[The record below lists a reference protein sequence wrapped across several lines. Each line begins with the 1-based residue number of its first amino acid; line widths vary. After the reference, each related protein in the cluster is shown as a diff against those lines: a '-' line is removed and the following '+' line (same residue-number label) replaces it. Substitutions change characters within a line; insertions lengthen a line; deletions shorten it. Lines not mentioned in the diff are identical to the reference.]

1 MFHPLLFIYI
11 VKVEFMLNFEQF
23 KDTEAHKRPTQCP
36 GDPSALKIWELSGQ
50 SRGLTL
56 LGSAVTLPSYY
67 LLAQSEEGG
76 NEEGRRAERTW
87 LIETPPRWLTSKRE
101 VQPQTGIASLRF
113 Q

>member
-1 MFHPLLFIYI
+1 
-11 VKVEFMLNFEQF
+11 MLNFEQF

-36 GDPSALKIWELSGQ
+36 GDPSALKIWKLSGQ

-56 LGSAVTLPSYY
+56 LGSAMTLASYY

-76 NEEGRRAERTW
+76 NGGEVGWAGAEGTW
-87 LIETPPRWLTSKRE
+87 LIETPPKRLTSKRE

>member
-11 VKVEFMLNFEQF
+11 VKVESVLNFEQF

-56 LGSAVTLPSYY
+56 LGSAMTLVSYY
-67 LLAQSEEGG
+67 LLAQPEEGG
-76 NEEGRRAERTW
+76 NGGVGVGGGGRGW
-87 LIETPPRWLTSKRE
+87 QRE
-101 VQPQTGIASLRF
+101 PGS
-113 Q
+113 